1 MNHMCEDPA
10 TEESMRDQ
18 PTAASEEEGKSG
30 QPHDDTVVL
39 HASNLTKI
47 YARKHVALNAL
58 DLTVERGMVL
68 GLLGPNGA
76 GKTTAMRLML
86 GLQRP
91 TAGNVEVFGERM
103 HANAARLR
111 NRIGFL
117 PTGARFPPNMTPITY
132 LDYTGRLF
140 GLPYEVRQTR
150 LARLLR
156 AVDLLPAAGQRIK
169 TLSTGMTTRLGIA
182 ASLIND
188 PHLLIW
194 DEPVFGLDPQ
204 GRRHTLDLIGELAG
218 SRTIIVSS
226 HILSDIETLCDH
238 VLVMNRGQ
246 QAFFGTLVDLKR
258 RLTRHTVVLE
268 AAGTEEELEA
278 LETAVTGCACVIGC
292 ERRGGHVE
300 LKLDSDGSLAE
311 SVGEICSAAGRS
323 PAELISIGTGGQTE
337 DAFLEVIKEE
347 DALGF
352 KRSYNTET

>member
-1 MNHMCEDPA
+1 MRNQAPA
-10 TEESMRDQ
+10 
-18 PTAASEEEGKSG
+18 AGEGG
-30 QPHDDTVVL
+30 EQARPAGGPVVL
-39 HASNLTKI
+39 RARNLTKI
-47 YARKHVALNAL
+47 YGRRHVALNAL
-58 DLTVERGMVL
+58 DLVVQRGMVL
-68 GLLGPNGA
+68 GILGPNGA

-91 TAGNVEVFGERM
+91 TAGTVEAFGERM
-103 HANAARLR
+103 RPNAARLR
-111 NRIGFL
+111 TRIGFL
-117 PTGARFPPNMTPITY
+117 PTGAQFPPNMTPITY

-140 GLPYEVRQTR
+140 GMAFEVRQTR

-156 AVDLLPAAGQRIK
+156 AVDLLAAAGQRIK

-238 VLVMNRGQ
+238 VLVMNQGQ
-246 QAFFGTLVDLKR
+246 KVFFGTLVDLKR
-258 RLTRHTVVLE
+258 RLKQHAVVLE
-268 AAGTEEELEA
+268 AAGTDEQLSAFEA
-278 LETAVTGCACVIGC
+278 SVTGCACVTAC
-292 ERRGGHVE
+292 DRRGGHAE
-300 LKLDSDGSLAE
+300 LQLDSNAPLAK
-311 SVGEICSAAGRS
+311 SVSEICQAVGQC
-323 PAELISIGTGGQTE
+323 PAELISISMGAQTE

-352 KRSYNTET
+352 KRSYDNDA